1 LEEIERMV
9 WQLQFVVGA
18 DGVVRRQR
26 CEVAC
31 RAYKPRRQYRGVI
44 IPQLSCRLAAQ
55 DVGGM
60 VFANGDPGVSTA
72 IDFAMV
78 CVELVNGEMRVSA
91 TLLPVKH
98 FGGSPAQSDSSAL
111 SAEMLA
117 ALATP
122 GLLSPSAVIAAT
134 ARSAAWTAVDN
145 GAAVDRGHKHSMV
158 VGDHR
163 LYIDT
168 ARALGEQREQQAGVV
183 ADEQQQRA
191 KVHRSA
197 QRATCV
203 VASKIIS
210 AAGVH
215 YKRCHPQL
223 GGAVPSPFVILGMG
237 AGVHETFE
245 VRGFRVQASAW
256 RNACRLA
263 GRGLVISLIDEF
275 RSSKVVLF
283 DSVAVC

>member
-117 ALATP
+117 ALAP
-122 GLLSPSAVIAAT
+122 PAPVLAFGMAA
-134 ARSAAWTAVDN
+134 AAAANN

-275 RSSKVVLF
+275 RSSKVMLF